1 VSERRKRERHRE
13 REREREEETRRA
25 HTRPVPSPQAGCP
38 VSRSFFKV
46 EPCAD
51 AVGGG
56 FRPPD
61 GVVLCHNHLPRAVDV
76 TQAMAHELIHAYDH
90 CRAADLDWAALD
102 HHACSEVRAASLSG
116 DCSFANEV
124 MRGHA
129 GVRGQHQAC
138 ARRRAALSVAMN
150 PACVGGPREA
160 EAAVD
165 RVFDACFADTAPFD
179 RIP

>member
-1 VSERRKRERHRE
+1 
-13 REREREEETRRA
+13 
-25 HTRPVPSPQAGCP
+25 

-90 CRAADLDWAALD
+90 CRAADLDWATLD